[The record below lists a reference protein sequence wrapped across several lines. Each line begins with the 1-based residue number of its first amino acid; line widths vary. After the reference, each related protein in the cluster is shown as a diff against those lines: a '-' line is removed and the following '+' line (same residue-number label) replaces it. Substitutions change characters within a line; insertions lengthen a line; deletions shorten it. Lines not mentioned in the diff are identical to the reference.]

1 MKSILSGILI
11 GIGGTIYLSVENKI
25 VGSILFSIGLLS
37 ICYLKLPLYTGKI
50 GYLIKKEISIYDLFY
65 ILMGNILGALITGL
79 VIGYSKSNIYELAL
93 NLINNKHQ
101 INYLIVLI
109 NSIFCGILM
118 YIAVNTFKENKSIIG
133 ILFAVPV
140 FILSGFE
147 HSIAY
152 CFYAGAA
159 RNIDLLFL
167 LVAAVGNSLGG
178 FLIPLVERSQLN

>member
-1 MKSILSGILI
+1 
-11 GIGGTIYLSVENKI
+11 
-25 VGSILFSIGLLS
+25 
-37 ICYLKLPLYTGKI
+37 
-50 GYLIKKEISIYDLFY
+50 
-65 ILMGNILGALITGL
+65 
-79 VIGYSKSNIYELAL
+79 
-93 NLINNKHQ
+93 
-101 INYLIVLI
+101 
-109 NSIFCGILM
+109 M

>member
-11 GIGGTIYLSVENKI
+11 GIGGTIYLSIENKI
-25 VGSILFSIGLLS
+25 VGAILFSIGLLS
-37 ICYLKLPLYTGKI
+37 ICYFKLPLYTGKI
-50 GYLIKKEISIYDLFY
+50 GYLIKKEVSIYDLSY
-65 ILMGNILGALITGL
+65 MLIGNILGALITGL
-79 VIGYSKSNIYELAL
+79 VMGYSKPNIYEASSI
-93 NLINNKHQ
+93 LINNKHQ
-101 INYLIVLI
+101 INYLSILV

-118 YIAVNTFKENKSIIG
+118 YVAVNIFKKNKSIIG
-133 ILFAVPV
+133 ILFAIPV

-167 LVAAVGNSLGG
+167 LVAVVGNSLGG
-178 FLIPLVERSQLN
+178 FLIPLVEKSQLN